1 MNVLII
7 LLLLLLIMLLCI
19 IIFLRTPV
27 FGKLPSGERLERM
40 KRSTN
45 FSKGAFQ
52 NLSPTPQL
60 AEGYS
65 YSKIL
70 WAAIFKRPKTIK
82 PSTFL
87 PTIRTHIKNLN
98 PQEDK
103 LIWFGHSSYYFTIE
117 GKRFLVDPVFSE
129 NASPI
134 YSSNRAFKHAYTY
147 TAEDF
152 PEIDFL
158 IITHDHFDHLD
169 YKSIIALRPKIKHII
184 CGLGVGAHFEHWK
197 FDTNRITELDW
208 YESINLENFIQLT
221 ATPARH
227 FSGRSYKRNPTLFC
241 SYVIISPSI
250 KLFLGGD
257 SGYDSHFKEISERFG
272 PFDWAILENG
282 QYNPAWKYI
291 HTLPDELPL
300 VIQDLQAKNV
310 LPVHSGKYALALHDW
325 KEPMDLAFKIQSNDF
340 QLYFPKI
347 GEVIHLQHPQPL
359 NANWWD
365 GIE

>member
-1 MNVLII
+1 MTI
-7 LLLLLLIMLLCI
+7 LLYILLVLFIAILCI
-19 IIFLRTPV
+19 FLFLQTPV
-27 FGKLPSGERLERM
+27 FGKSPSGNRLVRM
-40 KRSTN
+40 NHSPN
-45 FSKGAFQ
+45 FKNGAFQ

-98 PQEDK
+98 PEDAK
-103 LIWFGHSSYYFTIE
+103 LIWFGHSSYYFTVE

-134 YSSNRAFKHAYTY
+134 FGSNRSFKHQYTY

-152 PEIDFL
+152 PEIDYL
-158 IITHDHFDHLD
+158 IITHDHYDHLD
-169 YKSIIALRPKIKHII
+169 FKSIIALRPKIKHII

-197 FDTNRITELDW
+197 FAAEMITELDW
-208 YESINLENFIQLT
+208 YESIELENNILLT

-227 FSGRSYKRNPTLFC
+227 FSGRTYKRNPTLFC
-241 SYVIISPSI
+241 SYVLKTPAIN
-250 KLFLGGD
+250 LFIGGD
-257 SGYDSHFKEISERFG
+257 SGYDVHFQQIGKQFG
-272 PFDWAILENG
+272 PFDWAIIENG
-282 QYNPAWKYI
+282 QYNNAWKYI
-291 HTLPDELPL
+291 HTLPEELPQ
-300 VIQDLQAKNV
+300 VIQDLDAKNV
-310 LPVHSGKYALALHDW
+310 LPVHSAKFALALHDW
-325 KEPMDLAFKIQSNDF
+325 KEPLDKALQIQSEDF